1 MKATTRKEKLT
12 RALDACPIYGITGGN
27 RDVVPLVQ
35 DMLSAGIRIIQ
46 YREKH
51 KTPIICYQKAMVLRQ
66 LTSAYHASLII
77 DDYVDLAL
85 AVHAD
90 GVHIGQDDLLPNT
103 VG

>member
-12 RALDACPIYGITGGN
+12 RALDVCPIYGITGGN

-51 KTPIICYQKAMVLRQ
+51 KTPIICYQEAMV
-66 LTSAYHASLII
+66 
-77 DDYVDLAL
+77 
-85 AVHAD
+85 
-90 GVHIGQDDLLPNT
+90 
-103 VG
+103 